1 MFHPQPGLE
10 EEQLSRDVK
19 HNRDWRISLQA
30 LQWGYEQVK
39 EEEEKEEEEGEGFQ
53 QTHLKLES
61 SSTTKL
67 LLYTY
72 FKEIMM

>member
-1 MFHPQPGLE
+1 MVITVAVTRCLLKMFHPQPGLE

-39 EEEEKEEEEGEGFQ
+39 EEEEEEGEGC
-53 QTHLKLES
+53 EG
-61 SSTTKL
+61 
-67 LLYTY
+67 
-72 FKEIMM
+72 